1 MEQDITGRAVTQS
14 AKIVSRVM
22 KRVQAKVPMG
32 PANVKMTRGELRQE
46 VAKMRG
52 EPLVRLAEILGD
64 EEVLNLLRGR

>member
-1 MEQDITGRAVTQS
+1 MEQDITGRAVEQS

-22 KRVQAKVPMG
+22 KRVQAKVTMW
-32 PANVKMTRGELRQE
+32 PANFKMTRGELRQE